1 VNESIRAP
9 QVRVIDEAGNQ
20 LGVLDTRDALRMA
33 ESKGI
38 DLVEVAPNAD
48 PPVCRFIDYGKF
60 IYEKAK
66 KEREARRAQKT
77 VDVKE
82 IRLRPKIGGHDV
94 DFKVCDARRWLADGD
109 KVKVRVVFRGR
120 EITHPEVGKDLLD
133 RIAQEL
139 ADVAVVE
146 QKLHAEGHSL
156 LMILSPG
163 SGKSA

>member
-1 VNESIRAP
+1 VNEAIRIS

-33 ESKGI
+33 ESRGL

-82 IRLRPKIGGHDV
+82 IRLRPKIGDHDV
-94 DFKVCDARRWLADGD
+94 DFKVRDARRWLAEGD

-133 RIAQEL
+133 RIAQAL
-139 ADVAVVE
+139 SDVAMVE

>member
-1 VNESIRAP
+1 MNEAIRTP
-9 QVRVIDEAGNQ
+9 QIRVIDEAGNQ
-20 LGVLDTRDALRMA
+20 LGVIDTRDALRMA
-33 ESKGI
+33 EARGL

-77 VDVKE
+77 VEVKE

-94 DFKVCDARRWLADGD
+94 DFKVRDARRWLAEGD
-109 KVKVRVVFRGR
+109 KVKIRVVFRGR
-120 EITHPEVGKDLLD
+120 EITHPEVGKELLD
-133 RIAQEL
+133 RISQEL
-139 ADVAVVE
+139 ADVSVVE

-156 LMILSPG
+156 LIILSPG
-163 SGKSA
+163 GKSA